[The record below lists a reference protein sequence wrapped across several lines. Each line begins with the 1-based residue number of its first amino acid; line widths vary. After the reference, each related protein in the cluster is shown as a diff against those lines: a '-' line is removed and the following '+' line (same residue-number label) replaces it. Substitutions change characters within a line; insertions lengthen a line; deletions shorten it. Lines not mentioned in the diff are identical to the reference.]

1 MTGYEWRRDV
11 DAVQSL
17 GEELG
22 WGHLM
27 ELAAALWA
35 MDAREDNCPDA
46 GCFVPVCLSQV
57 DSAVREDAQHE
68 REMYIWAIQNARDET

>member
-1 MTGYEWRRDV
+1 MCDWKTDAE
-11 DAVQSL
+11 AVQSL

-35 MDAREDNCPDA
+35 MDMRKDNLPDS

-57 DSAVREDAQHE
+57 DSAIREDAKYE
-68 REMYIWAIQNARDET
+68 REMYIWAIQNARDKT

>member
-1 MTGYEWRRDV
+1 MYTEWMKDA

-35 MDAREDNCPDA
+35 MDARENNYPDT
-46 GCFVPVCLSQV
+46 GCFVPTILSQIKNV
-57 DSAVREDAQHE
+57 SLRYEADQH
-68 REMYIWAIQNARDET
+68 REMYIQAIQAARNET